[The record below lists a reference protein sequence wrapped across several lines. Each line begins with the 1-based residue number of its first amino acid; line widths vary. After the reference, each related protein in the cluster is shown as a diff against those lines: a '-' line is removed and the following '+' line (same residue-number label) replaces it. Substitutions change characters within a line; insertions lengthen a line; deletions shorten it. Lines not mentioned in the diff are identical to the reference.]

1 MAQLREV
8 LLNVSVPAL
17 LEDLLHIKLKLN
29 WTEYWNFDLALNI
42 SLIEARFRNID
53 ARERQRMKVNLRE
66 KLNSSNRYQ
75 YLIHNSL

>member
-17 LEDLLHIKLKLN
+17 LEDLSHIKLKLN
-29 WTEYWNFDLALNI
+29 WMKYWNFDLALNI

-53 ARERQRMKVNLRE
+53 AWERQRMKVNLRE

>member
-53 ARERQRMKVNLRE
+53 AWERQRIKVNLRE